1 MKYLINKII
10 MRIAALSILLFVP
23 LLSKAESAAPSSQPV
38 DYMSFFI
45 LGLITFILLTLV
57 YLLYVL
63 KVFVD
68 QTKPAVKS
76 KPLFAGILAK
86 LSDSVPVEKEEA
98 ILTDHDYDGIR
109 ELDNN
114 LPLWWKYMFYATIVF
129 AGFYLYY
136 YHFSGSGKLQ
146 IEEYEHSLMVAEKE
160 IEEYRKKS
168 ANSID
173 ESNVTLLKDAKEID
187 SGKMLYLQNCA
198 ACHGKA
204 GEGVVGPNL
213 TDAFWIH
220 GGSVKDVFK
229 TIKYGVQENGMKSW
243 KAELSPK
250 NIQEI
255 TSYIKTLEGTNPP
268 NGKAP
273 QGDKYEEKK
282 EVAEN

>member
-1 MKYLINKII
+1 MKYLINNI
-10 MRIAALSILLFVP
+10 MRIAVLMILIFMP
-23 LLSKAESAAPSSQPV
+23 LLSKAESTAPVSQPV
-38 DYMSFFI
+38 DYMNVFI
-45 LGLITFILLTLV
+45 LGLLAFILLTLIYV
-57 YLLYVL
+57 LYVL

-68 QTKPAVKS
+68 QTRPVGES
-76 KPLFAGILAK
+76 KPLFSGIMAK
-86 LSDSVPVEKEEA
+86 LSDSVPVEKEES

-129 AGFYLYY
+129 AVIYLYY

-146 IEEYEHSLMVAEKE
+146 IEEYEYSLVVAENE

-173 ESNVTLLKDAKEID
+173 ESNVKLLTDAKGID
-187 SGKMLYLQNCA
+187 NGKMLYLQNCA
-198 ACHGKA
+198 ACHGKV
-204 GEGVVGPNL
+204 GEGGVGPNL
-213 TDAFWIH
+213 TDPYWLH
-220 GGSVKDVFK
+220 GGGVKNVFK
-229 TIKYGVQENGMKSW
+229 TIKYGVPENGMKSW

-255 TSYIKTLEGTNPP
+255 TSYIQTLEGTNPP